1 MKDGQGLREIWFV
14 AAGRNSPTGV
24 TVAAAMEGTVA
35 PDHHG
40 KKNAVGSGTATSG
53 TLLAIPLGPR
63 ISLEST
69 ITIRLGRQSHPD
81 TRRNPDEGGL

>member
-1 MKDGQGLREIWFV
+1 MAKVCVKISLLPQDETR
-14 AAGRNSPTGV
+14 RRV
-24 TVAAAMEGTVA
+24 TVAAAIEGTVV

-69 ITIRLGRQSHPD
+69 IMIRLGRQSYPD